1 MPADALSSALLPAG
15 LHDVLPSEAAHEAAA
30 VERLLAE
37 FAAHGYRRVDPPLVE
52 FEENLLSGAGAA
64 MAKQTFRLMDPHSQ
78 RMMAVRADITPQ
90 IARIATT
97 RLKNEARPVR
107 LCYAGQV
114 LRVKGSQLRPERQFT
129 QVGVELI
136 GPLEPEADAEVVLLA
151 MQALAAVGVP
161 HLSVDLCVPTMVSRI
176 CRGLGLPDEDTRRL
190 RAALDR
196 KDAAGVAAVGGPA
209 AVLLEKLMSAS
220 GPADRAMRAL
230 VALPLPEEA
239 EKDRRRLT
247 DTLAL
252 LRAAMPELT
261 VTVDLVEHRGFEY
274 QTGLSF
280 TLFSRAVGELGQ
292 GGRYRAGIQG
302 EAGAEGPGPGAG
314 QGMGPRTGQAQGEP
328 ATGFTLYMDNL
339 LRAVPA
345 APAPGR
351 VYVPHGTGWAA
362 AARLRAEGWV
372 TVAGLAPAA
381 DPVAEARR
389 LRCDHRLADGAVQP
403 VAPGPVA

>member
-37 FAAHGYRRVDPPLVE
+37 FAAQGYRRVDPPLVE
-52 FEENLLSGAGAA
+52 FEENLLSGPGAA

-97 RLKNEARPVR
+97 RLKNEARPLR

-136 GPLEPEADAEVVLLA
+136 GPLEAEADAEVVLLA
-151 MQALAAVGVP
+151 VQALTAIGVP

-176 CRGLGLPDEDTRRL
+176 CAGLGLGEDEIRRL

-209 AVLLEKLMSAS
+209 AALLESLMSAS
-220 GPADRAMRAL
+220 GPADRAMQAL
-230 VALPLPEEA
+230 ATLPLPEGA

-252 LRAAMPELT
+252 LRAAMPGLT

-280 TLFSRAVGELGQ
+280 TLFSREAGELGQ
-292 GGRYRAGIQG
+292 GGRYRAGAQG
-302 EAGAEGPGPGAG
+302 EA
-314 QGMGPRTGQAQGEP
+314 QGSAKGDHPGEP
-328 ATGFTLYMDNL
+328 ATGFTLYMDTL

-345 APAPGR
+345 AKAPGR
-351 VYVPHGTGWAA
+351 VYVPHGTGWDT
-362 AARLRAEGWV
+362 ARKLRAEGWV
-372 TVAGLAPAA
+372 TVAGLAPVPDAA
-381 DPVAEARR
+381 AEARR
-389 LRCDHRLADGAVQP
+389 LQCGHVLADTGVQP
-403 VAPGPVA
+403 VG

>member
-37 FAAHGYRRVDPPLVE
+37 FAAQGYRRVDPPLVE
-52 FEENLLSGAGAA
+52 FEENLLSGPGAA
-64 MAKQTFRLMDPHSQ
+64 MSKQTFRLMDPHSQ

-97 RLKNEARPVR
+97 RLKNEARPLR

-136 GPLEPEADAEVVLLA
+136 GALEAEADAEVVLLA
-151 MQALAAVGVP
+151 VQALTAIGVP

-176 CRGLGLPDEDTRRL
+176 CAGLGLGEEEIRQL

-196 KDAAGVAAVGGPA
+196 KDAAAVAAVGGPA
-209 AVLLEKLMSAS
+209 GALLESLMSAS
-220 GPADRAMRAL
+220 GPADRAMQAL
-230 VALPLPEEA
+230 AALPLPEGA

-252 LRAAMPELT
+252 LRAAMPDLT

-280 TLFSRAVGELGQ
+280 TLFSRAAGELGQ
-292 GGRYRAGIQG
+292 GGRYRAGAQG
-302 EAGAEGPGPGAG
+302 DAKGDG
-314 QGMGPRTGQAQGEP
+314 RGEP
-328 ATGFTLYMDNL
+328 ATGFTLYMDTL

-345 APAPGR
+345 AKAPGR
-351 VYVPHGTGWAA
+351 VYVPHGTGWEPAR
-362 AARLRAEGWV
+362 RLRAEGWV
-372 TVAGLAPAA
+372 TVAGLAPVDDAA
-381 DPVAEARR
+381 AEAKR
-389 LRCDHRLADGAVQP
+389 LQCGHWLAGGDVKP
-403 VAPGPVA
+403 VG